1 MGNGRRYLEYQGR
14 FLGQRTAS
22 VPKQGGVESLSTT
35 EKASG
40 QRLLS
45 TEKRIDAKQFHLA
58 RDSRTLHKRDHS
70 STGHIGEGSDFE
82 SVEDERQ
89 GGA

>member
-14 FLGQRTAS
+14 AKNSFRAETGRCGISFQLKRHQ
-22 VPKQGGVESLSTT
+22 
-35 EKASG
+35 ASG
-40 QRLLS
+40 CCRLRSELMQNS
-45 TEKRIDAKQFHLA
+45 FILHA
-58 RDSRTLHKRDHS
+58 TLHKRDHS

>member
-1 MGNGRRYLEYQGR
+1 MQNSFILH
-14 FLGQRTAS
+14 A
-22 VPKQGGVESLSTT
+22 
-35 EKASG
+35 
-40 QRLLS
+40 
-45 TEKRIDAKQFHLA
+45 
-58 RDSRTLHKRDHS
+58 TLHKRDHS

>member
-1 MGNGRRYLEYQGR
+1 MGNGRRYQGR
-14 FLGQRTAS
+14 AKNSFRAETGRFA
-22 VPKQGGVESLSTT
+22 

-45 TEKRIDAKQFHLA
+45 TEKRIDAKQFHLGHSGT
-58 RDSRTLHKRDHS
+58 RLCDHS